1 MARTSLRLSALV
13 GVSTPLKSS
22 TTRRPQILYVKS
34 AMYRQ
39 TDSPLMEIRNGICV
53 ASSVMT
59 PASSRPRRK
68 QKRFASPAEWKR
80 TESMPHKLHLPGMV
94 IPHAKQHRVGTARNL
109 FLPIGTML

>member
-59 PASSRPRRK
+59 PAQLEAAEK
-68 QKRFASPAEWKR
+68 AEALCFAGRVEAD
-80 TESMPHKLHLPGMV
+80 G
-94 IPHAKQHRVGTARNL
+94 IHAA
-109 FLPIGTML
+109 